1 MMFASML
8 ALVLVSCKKDDEDEA
23 VQVLPDNRV
32 FIVNEGP
39 FMSGSGSLDVYY
51 RSSKLVVSNAFFHV
65 NGFELGNLVQSVN
78 LHSDRIYIVVHNA
91 NKIEV
96 AGKDDLVSVGSIDGI
111 NLPRY
116 FMGIDSRKGYV
127 SSWDNKVYILHLE
140 LMEVTGSITTATGP
154 EQMMLTGDMAW
165 VLNQGGFSY
174 DSVVTVINT
183 ITDEVIKNIVVGD
196 KPSGIVQDDNGMV
209 WVMCSGNGWNG
220 YPGDDDTE
228 GRLVCIDPDALTVV
242 KTFVFPD
249 TENHPEKLVIDNNE
263 RDVYFLY
270 PGGLY
275 SVDLLDEEL
284 QVNLVKDYESTF
296 YALGYDDQEGQI
308 YVSDPKDFTQYGQV
322 YIIDPASGQT
332 LNSFVAGVI
341 PGGFFFN

>member
-51 RSSKLVVSNAFFHV
+51 RTSKLVISNAFFHV

-78 LHSDRIYIVVHNA
+78 VHGDRIYIVVNNA

-127 SSWDNKVYILHLE
+127 SSWDNKVYILDLE

-284 QVNLVKDYESTF
+284 QVNLVKAYESMF